1 MIVFKSSEI
10 SDVTVTIAPLTT
22 LGVSSPIHESAVG
35 SCYVCVTVV
44 WRMLAAQ
51 LTALVYSIIYVLGSS
66 EGCSRR
72 LTDHC

>member
-1 MIVFKSSEI
+1 MIVFKSSHLC
-10 SDVTVTIAPLTT
+10 DVTVLT